1 MISCNKGNVKLEG
14 TVSRLYAELAT
25 IVHCLKESALEKG
38 IEDKEA
44 DKDLLSAFE
53 SGLKTEQEL
62 NEELKKKIKQL
73 DGLIPDLI
81 MAGIAATLKA
91 NDKED

>member
-1 MISCNKGNVKLEG
+1 M
-14 TVSRLYAELAT
+14 
-25 IVHCLKESALEKG
+25 HCLKESALEKG

-62 NEELKKKIKQL
+62 DEEIKKKIKQL

-81 MAGIAATLKA
+81 MAGIATTLKA

>member
-1 MISCNKGNVKLEG
+1 M
-14 TVSRLYAELAT
+14 
-25 IVHCLKESALEKG
+25 HCLKESAIEKG
-38 IEDKEA
+38 IEEKEA

-62 NEELKKKIKQL
+62 DAELKNKIKQL

-81 MAGIAATLKA
+81 MAGIAAALKA
-91 NDKED
+91 TDRED